1 VEIIEGLDEKN
12 LDQLIEYTMTDES
25 VAKFTSDRKRFC
37 SPEGYREWLKKGRTI
52 YCMVDDKGDLTGIT
66 WFGFEGDGFTLAIRV
81 YGSARGKGL
90 ALGFLKE
97 TMERYKKTDEY
108 KGQKNKRF
116 WLEVSKDNVAA
127 MKTYE
132 KLGFEFERDGSGPD
146 KAILTLLR

>member
-1 VEIIEGLDEKN
+1 
-12 LDQLIEYTMTDES
+12 
-25 VAKFTSDRKRFC
+25 
-37 SPEGYREWLKKGRTI
+37 
-52 YCMVDDKGDLTGIT
+52 
-66 WFGFEGDGFTLAIRV
+66 
-81 YGSARGKGL
+81 
-90 ALGFLKE
+90 
-97 TMERYKKTDEY
+97 MERYKKTDEY